1 MATRPRTLTRTRI
14 LFLLAFNNNA
24 NNAKLLLNDVTEAD
38 AVSIVRRR
46 STIPLDTPMTTIN
59 RRENWTNPP
68 TISTVLNKTRACRT
82 TIPRNRRISQVGSL
96 FAPDTFEHVCSD
108 VPSTSGNASLSPN
121 LSTSTESPN
130 SLRGLELIRSVPQAP
145 APLPP
150 PSPHTLLDDLLSIFD
165 NASFS
170 SDELELL
177 ISKIATKH
185 ILNKQDIHRM
195 LSNAKS
201 EMSLERILDE
211 TYLSQVKIL
220 AIELKSEKNRV
231 LELAKSNAEMD
242 HTIRQLQ
249 QQQQTIPSIPQ
260 YQQMIMQHQ
269 MQLRRMADENA
280 RLQHQLH
287 SYAMLPASINELRQQ
302 HQILGEQFRQ
312 LSLRNG
318 ALENE
323 AAESERASKHAAEIY
338 KKGRFCSSAFI
349 LILSLLAD
357 AQKQERIEQMIADIN
372 KYKKLDKELT
382 SLRQKHQELEKSV
395 NSQVSSL
402 TEQRDDLQA
411 QCDKYKE
418 HLHDY
423 DEVLRNVASKSKD
436 QLEREL
442 NEFKAKNDQIRQQ
455 NWKVMDDINRLS
467 GEKN

>member
-1 MATRPRTLTRTRI
+1 M
-14 LFLLAFNNNA
+14 
-24 NNAKLLLNDVTEAD
+24 
-38 AVSIVRRR
+38 
-46 STIPLDTPMTTIN
+46 
-59 RRENWTNPP
+59 
-68 TISTVLNKTRACRT
+68 
-82 TIPRNRRISQVGSL
+82 
-96 FAPDTFEHVCSD
+96 
-108 VPSTSGNASLSPN
+108 
-121 LSTSTESPN
+121 
-130 SLRGLELIRSVPQAP
+130 
-145 APLPP
+145 
-150 PSPHTLLDDLLSIFD
+150 
-165 NASFS
+165 FS

-177 ISKIATKH
+177 ISKITTKH
-185 ILNKQDIHRM
+185 ILNNQDIHRM

-231 LELAKSNAEMD
+231 LELAKCNAEMD

-287 SYAMLPASINELRQQ
+287 SYAMLPASINEVRQQ

-312 LSLRNG
+312 LSLRNA

-338 KKGRFCSSAFI
+338 KKGLFVLHPHILTLLSS
-349 LILSLLAD
+349 LAD

-382 SLRQKHQELEKSV
+382 SLRQKHQELEKTV
-395 NSQVSSL
+395 NSQVSSI
-402 TEQRDDLQA
+402 TQQRDDLQE

-423 DEVLRNVASKSKD
+423 DEVLRNVSSKSKD

-467 GEKN
+467 REKN